1 MLHKGALKRK
11 YFKKYVF
18 LRLFRFIAWHKK
30 VIFHATNKQEM
41 ADILLFFST
50 KAKITVLDN
59 IPNTSIRHWSSKLKK
74 PGELRC
80 IFISRV
86 HPKKNL
92 YFFLKVLTE
101 MRTDLKLVFDIY
113 GMEEDKNY
121 ANDCRQLLP
130 SLGSNVHVEFK
141 GPIPYNLVSETMHR
155 YHLFV
160 LPTLGENYGHVIYE
174 ALSAGDPVLISD
186 QTPWR
191 NLIEM
196 KAGWDL
202 SLNEKNKF
210 KAAIREAGSWN
221 QEEYDEWSKNAAKL
235 AETSVDI
242 PRLFEKYMKL
252 FG

>member
-1 MLHKGALKRK
+1 
-11 YFKKYVF
+11 
-18 LRLFRFIAWHKK
+18 
-30 VIFHATNKQEM
+30 
-41 ADILLFFST
+41 
-50 KAKITVLDN
+50 
-59 IPNTSIRHWSSKLKK
+59 
-74 PGELRC
+74 
-80 IFISRV
+80 
-86 HPKKNL
+86 
-92 YFFLKVLTE
+92 
-101 MRTDLKLVFDIY
+101 
-113 GMEEDKNY
+113 
-121 ANDCRQLLP
+121 
-130 SLGSNVHVEFK
+130 
-141 GPIPYNLVSETMHR
+141 MHR